1 MFGYEIN
8 ILVKSIHLEI
18 EVMKKWTFKTNMPLH
33 NNAEIYERRNYSQIK
48 MKNVLSGAYNENV
61 KIMLI

>member
-1 MFGYEIN
+1 
-8 ILVKSIHLEI
+8 
-18 EVMKKWTFKTNMPLH
+18 MPLH